1 VSIDVSPNGPE
12 SPPPPPSEPPPPKK
26 DPDNS
31 QAVIILVLGIL
42 SLFTCQLLGPVALFM
57 GMGQRRRAQEAGYDL
72 DPIALIGMVLGAV
85 GTALLLFYIVTMG
98 GLCCIYAVMIIFS
111 IFFGLLGAVA
121 GA

>member
-1 VSIDVSPNGPE
+1 VSIDVSPNGSE

-26 DPDNS
+26 DTDNS

-57 GMGQRRRAQEAGYDL
+57 GMSHRRRVRDEGVEP
-72 DPIALIGMVLGAV
+72 DPMSLIGMVLGAV
-85 GTALLLFYIVTMG
+85 GTALLLFYLLTFG
-98 GLCCIYAVMIIFS
+98 GLCCFYA
-111 IFFGLLGAVA
+111 FGVIVAIVLGAA